1 VRPLTDRQRR
11 TLSWAYV
18 ALVLFATLAPLPGG
32 GPDAP
37 GLDKVAHV
45 VLFGGLT
52 VALFTGGILPSIAAA
67 FAITM
72 AAAGAIEGL
81 QYVVGYRSPE
91 WLDFFAGTV
100 GAFVAAVTLTWMAS
114 ARRARDQ

>member
-1 VRPLTDRQRR
+1 VHSLTDRQRR
-11 TLSWAYV
+11 TLSWGYV
-18 ALVLFATLAPLPGG
+18 ALVLLVTLAPLPSG

-37 GLDKVAHV
+37 GLDKVVHV

-52 VALFTGGILPSIAAA
+52 VALFAGGIMPSIAAA

-72 AAAGAIEGL
+72 AGAGAIEGL
-81 QYVVGYRSPE
+81 QYAVGYRSPE

-100 GAFVAAVTLTWMAS
+100 GAFLAAVTLAWRAS